1 MPYHICKKIKFW
13 DIKPQNILILEDQNY
28 FIVGFD
34 ESIYVKNDF
43 GTFDIRGSE
52 IYMSHLLKNL
62 IGSDDRYVKH
72 NVYKSDVYSL
82 VLCFIYVITKNLKIL
97 MNNKKKIIK

>member
-1 MPYHICKKIKFW
+1 MPCHICKKIKFW

-28 FIVGFD
+28 YIVGFD
-34 ESIYVKNDF
+34 ESINVKNDF

-52 IYMSHLLKNL
+52 MYVSHLLKNL

-72 NVYKSDVYSL
+72 NVYKSDVILLFY
-82 VLCFIYVITKNLKIL
+82 VLFILLQKI
-97 MNNKKKIIK
+97 